1 VIYFNQAA
9 TSHPKPES
17 VYQAVDQC
25 LRGQCGKT
33 SRSNAS
39 YDADRVVY
47 QTREVLARLFNITHA
62 ERIIFTANAT
72 EALNLAVFGLLD
84 SGDHVVTTSM
94 EHNAVTRPLHYLQ
107 TYQNVTVTKVPC
119 SSAGEL
125 DPQDILRAIQ
135 QKTKLI
141 AITHTSNVTGTLIPI
156 EGIGEIA
163 RERGIYFLVDAAQS
177 AGCVR
182 IDVKKTGIDL
192 LAFPGH
198 KGLFGP
204 PGTGGLY
211 IAEGIELRPLK
222 YGGTGS
228 HSDLDT
234 MPDVVPDRFESGT
247 SNLPAIA
254 GLNAGLEFILQKNI
268 DEIRHHEMELT
279 QRFINKV
286 IELDG
291 VTVYGSLESWY
302 RVATVAINIENC
314 DPMEL
319 GHALQEIYGII
330 CRTGLHCAPDAHKTI
345 GTFPYGCVRF
355 SFGYFNTTAE
365 VETLIA
371 ALSQITQMKS
381 KRKQAGS
388 LIKYLDFADPIST

>member
-1 VIYFNQAA
+1 MIYLNQAA

-17 VYQAVDQC
+17 VYRAVDQC
-25 LRGQCGKT
+25 LRGQCGTT
-33 SRSNAS
+33 SRSNAN

-47 QTREVLARLFNITHA
+47 RTREVLARLFNIAHA

-72 EALNLAVFGLLD
+72 EALNLAVFGLLAP
-84 SGDHVVTTSM
+84 GDHVVTTAM

-107 TYQNVTVTKVPC
+107 THQNVTVTKVPC
-119 SSAGEL
+119 SNAGEL
-125 DPQDILRAIQ
+125 DPQDILRALQ

-141 AITHTSNVTGTLIPI
+141 AITHASNVTGTLYPI
-156 EGIGEIA
+156 EEVGEIA
-163 RERGIYFLVDAAQS
+163 RERDIYFLVDAAQS

-182 IDVKKTGIDL
+182 IDVQKTGIDL

-211 IAEGIELRPLK
+211 IAEGVELRPLK

-234 MPDVVPDRFESGT
+234 MPEVVPDRFESGT

-254 GLNAGLEFILQKNI
+254 GLNAGLEFILQKSI

-279 QRFINKV
+279 QLFINKV
-286 IELDG
+286 SELDG
-291 VTVYGSLESWY
+291 ITIYGSLERWY
-302 RVATVAINIENC
+302 RVATVAINIEDC

-319 GHALQEIYGII
+319 GHALQEVYGII
-330 CRTGLHCAPDAHKTI
+330 CRAGLHCAPDAHKTI

-355 SFGYFNTTAE
+355 SFGYFNTTEE
-365 VETLIA
+365 VEKLIS
-371 ALSQITQMKS
+371 ALSQIIQITKNNTINEYTNS
-381 KRKQAGS
+381 VKR
-388 LIKYLDFADPIST
+388 